1 MKVECDTRKPD
12 FERAQNTASELLLKQ
27 KIDGLYIDVRN
38 FSFDRRIIIDSLQNY
53 ARVTKRP
60 IEDFICEQFDGC
72 CLVKHPRCSIVLYD
86 DNEQNECRKHWGI
99 AHEIGH
105 IYLDHKQ
112 DLEIEEKE
120 AHFFAA
126 QLIMPE
132 CVIHEI
138 ASLMSGSI
146 AAYDLFSH
154 FNASYKSAQKRI
166 DTIIRRGCM
175 SWAERDQLLLEKF
188 RPFIYQLFNKNG
200 LNSEI
205 V

>member
-38 FSFDRRIIIDSLQNY
+38 FSFDRRIIIGSLQNY
-53 ARVTKRP
+53 AQITKRP
-60 IEDFICEQFDGC
+60 IEDFICEQFNGC
-72 CLVKHPRCSIVLYD
+72 CLVKHPRCSLVLYD
-86 DNEQNECRKHWGI
+86 DNEPNECRKHWGI

-138 ASLMSGSI
+138 ASLMGGSI
-146 AAYDLFSH
+146 TAYDIYSH
-154 FNASYKSAQKRI
+154 FNVSYKSAQKRI

-188 RPFIYQLFNKNG
+188 RPFIYQLFNKKSY
-200 LNSEI
+200 NSEI
-205 V
+205 I